1 MKGSLVLVALTL
13 MLTLVLASCGG
24 SGAGSSGSSAT
35 SKAATGG
42 PSASSKATTSSSGA
56 GGGVYGSQKGGS
68 TSSASKSAASGGA
81 SSEGTTT
88 IRGVKSYS
96 NLSRKHTR
104 KPVNYAQ
111 TPPVGG
117 PHNPLPQT
125 CGFYSKP
132 VQNEHAVHSMEHGA
146 VWITFRPD
154 LPKDQVEK
162 IKGLAQKSYVLASP
176 YPGLPSPVVAS
187 AWGKQLKLNSASDP
201 RLERFVNAYRQGPQT
216 PEPGAPCRGV
226 GHPG

>member
-1 MKGSLVLVALTL
+1 MKGSLVPATLTL
-13 MLTLVLASCGG
+13 TLILVLASCGG
-24 SGAGSSGSSAT
+24 GGSGSSGSSAS
-35 SKAATGG
+35 SKAATSGS
-42 PSASSKATTSSSGA
+42 SASSKATTSS
-56 GGGVYGSQKGGS
+56 
-68 TSSASKSAASGGA
+68 GGA
-81 SSEGTTT
+81 SSEGTTARSSEGTTT

-117 PHNPLPQT
+117 PHNPVPQT

-201 RLERFVNAYRQGPQT
+201 RLERFVNVYRQGPQT

-226 GHPG
+226 GHPE